1 MRWSESLINTLW
13 QAPSEA
19 EISSHKLMLRAGL
32 IKKLAAGIYVFM
44 PLGLKVLRKIENIV
58 REEMD
63 NSGALELLMPTL
75 QPEQLWQ
82 ESGRWNTIG
91 KEMIKVQDRRERQF
105 GLGPTHEE
113 VVTDIIRK
121 EIKSYKQLPV
131 TLYQIQTK
139 FRDEIRPRFGVI
151 RAREFI
157 MKDAYSFD
165 QDIDGLNKNYK
176 KMYNA
181 YCKIFDK
188 CALEYQIVEAESGIM
203 GGNVS
208 HEFMALA
215 DSGEDTIVHCPSCG
229 YGANMEKAEIVNN
242 EQKKANKG
250 KEKSIEK
257 VNTPNVKTIKQL
269 TEFLKISPKNLV
281 KTLIYKTNDQ
291 IVAVL
296 IRGDREVN
304 ETKLLKLLQ
313 CVGLELA
320 NSDTIEK
327 ITGAPVGFTGP
338 VGLKEKIKIVAD
350 NEVLNMKNFTT
361 GANKKDAHLLNV
373 NIERDFKIDIS
384 GDIRFITKSDQCPKC
399 AGHIKIKKGIELGHT
414 FKLGSKYSESMGAR
428 FIGKDGREKSIIM
441 GCYGIGVSRIIA
453 AVIEQNNDENGI
465 IWPKSIAPYQVEILP
480 VNVNDKETIQ
490 IAEKLYKKF
499 LSEKIEVIIDDR
511 NERPGIKFKD
521 ADLIGIPIR
530 ITIGSKKAKD
540 NIVEIH
546 KRDTGENKSV
556 NVDDLLKNLTNICSF
571 V

>member
-1 MRWSESLINTLW
+1 MRWTESLINTLW

-44 PLGLKVLRKIENIV
+44 PLGLKVLRKIEDIV
-58 REEMD
+58 RKKMD

-121 EIKSYKQLPV
+121 EIKSYRQLPV

-139 FRDEIRPRFGVI
+139 FRDEIRPRFGII

-165 QDIDGLNKNYK
+165 QDIEGLNRNYK
-176 KMYNA
+176 KMYNV
-181 YCKIFDK
+181 YCKIFDE

-203 GGNVS
+203 GGDVS

-215 DSGEDTIVHCPSCG
+215 DSGEDTIVHCLSCG
-229 YGANMEKAEIVNN
+229 YSANMEKAEVSK
-242 EQKKANKG
+242 QTTTNKQ
-250 KEKSIEK
+250 KEKQIKEID
-257 VNTPNVKTIKQL
+257 TPETKTIKQL

-291 IVAVL
+291 IAAVL

-304 ETKLLKLLQ
+304 ETKLIKLLQ
-313 CVGLELA
+313 CAKLELA
-320 NSDTIEK
+320 DSETIEK

-338 VGLKEKIKIVAD
+338 VDLKEKIKIVAD

-361 GANKKDAHLLNV
+361 GANKKDVHLLNV
-373 NIERDFKIDIS
+373 NIERDFEIDIS
-384 GDIRFITKSDQCPKC
+384 GDIRFITESDQCPKC
-399 AGHIKIKKGIELGHT
+399 TGRIKIEKSIELGHT
-414 FKLGSKYSESMGAR
+414 FKLGSKYSKSMNAK
-428 FIGKDGREKSIIM
+428 FLDKDGKEKTIIM
-441 GCYGIGVSRIIA
+441 GCYGIGISRIIA

-465 IWPKSIAPYQVEILP
+465 IWPKSIAPYQVEIFP
-480 VNVNDKETIQ
+480 VNVNDKETMQ

-511 NERPGIKFKD
+511 DERPGIKFKD

-530 ITIGSKKAKD
+530 ITISSKKIKD

-546 KRDTGENKSV
+546 KRVTGENKLV
-556 NVDDLLKNLTNICSF
+556 NIDDLLENLTNICSF

>member
-1 MRWSESLINTLW
+1 MRWTESLINTLW

-19 EISSHKLMLRAGL
+19 KISSHKLMLRAGL

-44 PLGLKVLRKIENIV
+44 PLGLKVLRKIEDIV
-58 REEMD
+58 RKEMD

-121 EIKSYKQLPV
+121 EIKSYRQLPV

-139 FRDEIRPRFGVI
+139 FRDEIRPRFGII

-165 QDIDGLNKNYK
+165 QDIEGLNRNYK
-176 KMYNA
+176 KMYNV
-181 YCKIFDK
+181 YCKIFDE

-203 GGNVS
+203 GGDVS

-215 DSGEDTIVHCPSCG
+215 DSGEDTIVHCLSCG
-229 YGANMEKAEIVNN
+229 YSANMEKAEVSK
-242 EQKKANKG
+242 QTTTNKQ
-250 KEKSIEK
+250 KEKQIKEID
-257 VNTPNVKTIKQL
+257 TPETKTIKQL

-291 IVAVL
+291 IAAVL

-304 ETKLLKLLQ
+304 ETKLIKLLQ
-313 CVGLELA
+313 CAKLELA
-320 NSDTIEK
+320 DSETIEK

-338 VGLKEKIKIVAD
+338 VDLKEKIKIVAD
-350 NEVLNMKNFTT
+350 NEILNMKNFTT
-361 GANKKDAHLLNV
+361 GANKKDVHLLNV
-373 NIERDFKIDIS
+373 NIERDFEIDIS
-384 GDIRFITKSDQCPKC
+384 GDIRFITESDQCPKC
-399 AGHIKIKKGIELGHT
+399 TGRIKIEKGIELGHT
-414 FKLGSKYSESMGAR
+414 FKLGSKYTKSMNAK
-428 FIGKDGREKSIIM
+428 FLDKDGKEKTIIM
-441 GCYGIGVSRIIA
+441 GCYGIGISRIIA

-480 VNVNDKETIQ
+480 VNVNDKETMQ

-530 ITIGSKKAKD
+530 ITISSKKIKD

-546 KRDTGENKSV
+546 KRVTGENKLV
-556 NVDDLLKNLTNICSF
+556 NIDELLENLTNIYGL

>member
-1 MRWSESLINTLW
+1 MRWTESLINTLW

-44 PLGLKVLRKIENIV
+44 PLGLKVLRKIEDIV
-58 REEMD
+58 RKEMD

-121 EIKSYKQLPV
+121 EIKSYRQLPV

-139 FRDEIRPRFGVI
+139 FRDEIRPRFGII

-165 QDIDGLNKNYK
+165 QDIEGLNRNYK
-176 KMYNA
+176 KMYNV
-181 YCKIFDK
+181 YCEIFDE

-203 GGNVS
+203 GGDVS

-215 DSGEDTIVHCPSCG
+215 DSGEDTIVHCSSCG
-229 YGANMEKAEIVNN
+229 YSANMEKAEVSK
-242 EQKKANKG
+242 QTTTNKQ
-250 KEKSIEK
+250 KEKQIKEID
-257 VNTPNVKTIKQL
+257 TPETKTIKQL

-291 IVAVL
+291 IAAVL

-304 ETKLLKLLQ
+304 ETKLIKLLQ
-313 CVGLELA
+313 CAKLELA
-320 NSDTIEK
+320 DSETIEK

-361 GANKKDAHLLNV
+361 GANKKDVHLLNV
-373 NIERDFKIDIS
+373 NIGRDFEIDIS
-384 GDIRFITKSDQCPKC
+384 GDIRFITESDQCPKC
-399 AGHIKIKKGIELGHT
+399 TGRIKIEKGIELGHT
-414 FKLGSKYSESMGAR
+414 FKLGSKYTKSMNAK
-428 FIGKDGREKSIIM
+428 FLDKDGKEKTIIM
-441 GCYGIGVSRIIA
+441 GCYGIGISRIIA

-480 VNVNDKETIQ
+480 VNVNDKETMQ

-521 ADLIGIPIR
+521 ADLIGIPTR
-530 ITIGSKKAKD
+530 ITISSQKAKD
-540 NIVEIH
+540 NMVEIH
-546 KRDTGENKSV
+546 KRDTGEDKLV
-556 NVDDLLKNLTNICSF
+556 NIEDLLENCNP
-571 V
+571 